1 MRVCTCMCMCMC
13 VCTCMRMRMCMCLL
27 LCAACLMYR
36 AVTSDLLV
44 VTWHLLPLLTRVRTD
59 YLLCQV
65 YYESLEKS
73 MPLYNALGKLGL

>member
-1 MRVCTCMCMCMC
+1 M
-13 VCTCMRMRMCMCLL
+13 
-27 LCAACLMYR
+27 MYR
-36 AVTSDLLV
+36 AVTSELLV

>member
-1 MRVCTCMCMCMC
+1 MRVCM
-13 VCTCMRMRMCMCLL
+13 CTCMRMRMCMCLL

-44 VTWHLLPLLTRVRTD
+44 VSWHLPPLTHARRTN

>member
-1 MRVCTCMCMCMC
+1 MCMRTCMC
-13 VCTCMRMRMCMCLL
+13 MRMCMCLL
-27 LCAACLMYR
+27 CVACLMYR

>member
-1 MRVCTCMCMCMC
+1 MHVCS
-13 VCTCMRMRMCMCLL
+13 VLDVLRGDFRP
-27 LCAACLMYR
+27 
-36 AVTSDLLV
+36 LV

>member
-1 MRVCTCMCMCMC
+1 MRM
-13 VCTCMRMRMCMCLL
+13 CMRMRMRL
-27 LCAACLMYR
+27 LCVACLMYR

-44 VTWHLLPLLTRVRTD
+44 VTWYLLPLVTRVRTD

>member
-1 MRVCTCMCMCMC
+1 MRVC
-13 VCTCMRMRMCMCLL
+13 MRMCMRMCNVHHALCM
-27 LCAACLMYR
+27 CAACLMYR
-36 AVTSDLLV
+36 AVTSELLV